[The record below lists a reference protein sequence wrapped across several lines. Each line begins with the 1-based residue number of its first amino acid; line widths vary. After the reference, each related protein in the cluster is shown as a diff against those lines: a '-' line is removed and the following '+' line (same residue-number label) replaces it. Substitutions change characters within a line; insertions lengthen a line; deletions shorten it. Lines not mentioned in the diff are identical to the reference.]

1 MGLANGRQAAVQ
13 LGSAPV
19 AGPTRPGKIMPRL
32 RLPRLRWLLLL
43 AVVAAGVWAAHGA
56 PVTWSLLVVALGLLL
71 LGAAKRPAP
80 SPSW

>member
-1 MGLANGRQAAVQ
+1 
-13 LGSAPV
+13 
-19 AGPTRPGKIMPRL
+19 
-32 RLPRLRWLLLL
+32 
-43 AVVAAGVWAAHGA
+43 VVAAGVWAAHGA